1 MKSKSYLL
9 KKNNATDDCIKIIQR
24 ADDCQS
30 MVKDIKSLE
39 KILKTISEFSR
50 VAESKLDVEKKNT
63 LNVCYMIVKLSNLF
77 DKKISSL
84 KYTVTW

>member
-1 MKSKSYLL
+1 MKSKSYLF

-30 MVKDIKSLE
+30 MVKDIKSLA

-50 VAESKLDVEKKNT
+50 VAESKLDVEKKE
-63 LNVCYMIVKLSNLF
+63 YMKRLLYDCKIVKP
-77 DKKISSL
+77 
-84 KYTVTW
+84 VR